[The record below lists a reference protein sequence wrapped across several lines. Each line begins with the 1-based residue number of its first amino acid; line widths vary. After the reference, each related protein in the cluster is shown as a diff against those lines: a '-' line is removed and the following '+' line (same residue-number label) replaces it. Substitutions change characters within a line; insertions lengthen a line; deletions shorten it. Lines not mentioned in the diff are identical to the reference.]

1 MLRYALRKG
10 DRRDI
15 DILNPAGF
23 FVDGTNPLWE
33 DKRPEAAGNYVN
45 TYDNVGVE
53 GTSTFR
59 FYVHGRLPDGGEFSQ
74 VMTHSVWVSVRTDP
88 SASTVATSQLGRNQI
103 QVTITPRDAG
113 GQYLGPFW
121 PTSIDFH
128 TTTGHWVGNV
138 VDRYDGSYS
147 RVLELDPGSAP
158 TVTPVV
164 DGVPLPPL
172 IITTGWL
179 GGLIGWLQRLCKKI
193 VRLLLRL
200 FGRKTV

>member
-53 GTSTFR
+53 GTCTFR

-138 VDRYDGSYS
+138 VDRYDGSA
-147 RVLELDPGSAP
+147 RRPHRLAP
-158 TVTPVV
+158 APLQEDRAPAASPLRSE
-164 DGVPLPPL
+164 DGVDAGPLAAREVDL
-172 IITTGWL
+172 SGRDASTE
-179 GGLIGWLQRLCKKI
+179 
-193 VRLLLRL
+193 VRARRG
-200 FGRKTV
+200 FRA